1 MGAFVWSRPGVESSV
16 FLFQFQPVPSAS
28 YPRERFPLGCLCTW
42 QSDCAGIPRLQNRG
56 CQNADGWPARGPGP
70 WAAGGT
76 RHLALR
82 PAMAWHAACLF
93 SAAACSLVGGI
104 REVTG
109 GGAGLR
115 AALRPEGHGDGEPAP
130 PPPRGRGL
138 PGPLWAGCAFGGCLG
153 LISGICSLFS
163 LRESQQQF
171 SGQIILK
178 TRITSDNL

>member
-1 MGAFVWSRPGVESSV
+1 MFSFSSFNPCRAPVTPGSAFLLGAFAPGNLTAQGSLDCRIGAVRM
-16 FLFQFQPVPSAS
+16 QTGG
-28 YPRERFPLGCLCTW
+28 RLGAL
-42 QSDCAGIPRLQNRG
+42 
-56 CQNADGWPARGPGP
+56 GPGRR
-70 WAAGGT
+70 AAGGA

-82 PAMAWHAACLF
+82 PAAAWHAACLF